1 MKIDVTLDYQT
12 ILRNDARPVHLV
24 TKLTAPRLE
33 TPSRPRPVAF
43 AVVIDR
49 SGSMT
54 GEPLEL
60 AKQACAGIVSNLRP
74 DDLFTVIVFDDT
86 AQVVIP
92 LQKPVDRQ
100 GMADSITRITAGS
113 STNLMAGWL
122 LGRDE
127 LLKAG
132 QDCDKKILLLTDGHL
147 NHGIIEPENVEA
159 LTRSGFSKDA
169 IRTSCLG
176 FGDDYNE
183 VVLAAMSSVGN
194 GQLHDTDSPEKFP
207 IILANELDG
216 LQKITV
222 QNVRLRVEPKLFCH
236 SWMQFSDYPA
246 IKLPD
251 GRVEITVG
259 DLVSEEDRYL
269 VLLTEVLPLPLLPDG
284 TLPAS
289 LEGEELLGLE
299 FAWTEIGDTE
309 IKGCTSAHLVRIRG
323 TQNADDVV
331 LNQEV
336 IAVIANQI
344 AGRAMREAA
353 DRARKGD
360 FHDSPR
366 SISLACAAIQGFAAD
381 ELTTESS
388 ELLDESRRTIG
399 SRELSSRDLKDLV
412 YESRYYARTSS
423 HALYTG
429 SRKKSKLAR
438 KPSAQEQCQQP
449 EQ

>member
-12 ILRNDARPVHLV
+12 ILRNEARPVHLV
-24 TKLTAPRLE
+24 AKLTAPKLE
-33 TPSRPRPVAF
+33 APNRPRPVAF
-43 AVVIDR
+43 AVILDR

-60 AKQACAGIVSNLRP
+60 AKQACARIVRNLRP
-74 DDLFTVIVFDDT
+74 DDAFSVIVFDDS

-92 LQKPVDRQ
+92 LQKPADRQ
-100 GMADSITRITAGS
+100 GMADAIARISAGG
-113 STNLMAGWL
+113 STNLVAGWL

-147 NHGIIEPENVEA
+147 NQGIIEPENVEA

-183 VVLAAMSSVGN
+183 EILATMSLVGN
-194 GQLHDTDSPEKFP
+194 GQLNDTDSPEKFP
-207 IILANELDG
+207 IILADELDG
-216 LQKITV
+216 LQKITA

-246 IKLPD
+246 VKLPD
-251 GRVEITVG
+251 GRVEIAVG
-259 DLVSEEDRYL
+259 DLVSEEDRHL

-289 LEGEELLGLE
+289 LEGEELLGIE
-299 FAWTEIGDTE
+299 FVWTEIGDTE

-323 TQNADDVV
+323 TQNAADVV
-331 LNQEV
+331 LNEEI
-336 IAVIANQI
+336 IAVITNQI
-344 AGRAMREAA
+344 AAKATREAA
-353 DRARKGD
+353 NEVRMGEFDKAA
-360 FHDSPR
+360 R
-366 SISLACAAIQGFAAD
+366 SIAIGCAIVKGYAAAD
-381 ELTTESS
+381 LTS
-388 ELLDESRRTIG
+388 EANDLLDQSLRTVN
-399 SRELSSRDLKDLV
+399 SPNPSSRDLKDLV
-412 YESRYYARTSS
+412 YESRYYGRTSS
-423 HALYTG
+423 HTLYTG
-429 SRKKSKLAR
+429 SRKKSKLGR
-438 KPSAQEQCQQP
+438 KPSAQDQCQEP